1 MPYHVSQVVIIFTA
15 NDLTKRGR
23 VVFSVAV
30 VEDDPITLD
39 LITDTL
45 ETQLDATVYPF
56 TRSKF
61 ARDFLLQQTAES
73 ISLIISDQ
81 VMPDYDGLSLL
92 KNCQSS
98 GLDVPFLLITA
109 DPNKELVIEAR
120 KLQVTGFLAKP
131 LNMEELVQKSKEV
144 VSKAS

>member
-1 MPYHVSQVVIIFTA
+1 M
-15 NDLTKRGR
+15 
-23 VVFSVAV
+23 FSVAV

-39 LITDTL
+39 LITDAL

-92 KNCQSS
+92 KTC
-98 GLDVPFLLITA
+98 
-109 DPNKELVIEAR
+109 
-120 KLQVTGFLAKP
+120 
-131 LNMEELVQKSKEV
+131 
-144 VSKAS
+144 

>member
-1 MPYHVSQVVIIFTA
+1 
-15 NDLTKRGR
+15 
-23 VVFSVAV
+23 VFSVAV

-39 LITDTL
+39 LITDAL

-92 KNCQSS
+92 KTCQSS

-131 LNMEELVQKSKEV
+131 LNMEELVQKSREA
-144 VSKAS
+144 VSQSS

>member
-1 MPYHVSQVVIIFTA
+1 M
-15 NDLTKRGR
+15 
-23 VVFSVAV
+23 FSVAV

-39 LITDTL
+39 LITDAL

-61 ARDFLLQQTAES
+61 ARDFLLQQTSES

-92 KNCQSS
+92 KTCQSY
-98 GLDVPFLLITA
+98 GLNVPFLLITA
-109 DPNKELVIEAR
+109 DPNK
-120 KLQVTGFLAKP
+120 
-131 LNMEELVQKSKEV
+131 S
-144 VSKAS
+144 

>member
-1 MPYHVSQVVIIFTA
+1 M
-15 NDLTKRGR
+15 
-23 VVFSVAV
+23 FSVAV

-39 LITDTL
+39 LITDAL

-131 LNMEELVQKSKEV
+131 L
-144 VSKAS
+144 